1 VAVSEVA
8 HPHEIEVSD
17 GEATTA
23 IAVGR
28 IAYFVHALRVR
39 MVTTQGRG
47 YALDHS
53 LDELEVRLDPRSFF
67 RLNGQLLTHR
77 QSVHKA
83 HALAKGRIEGRA
95 LAAVRRARGRSRR
108 ARTGVPAVVAAELSR

>member
-1 VAVSEVA
+1 MAMSEVA

-17 GEATTA
+17 GEGRTA
-23 IAVGR
+23 IAVER
-28 IAYFVHALRVR
+28 VAYFVHALRVR

-83 HALAKGRIEGRA
+83 HVLAKGRIEVELWPPFGA
-95 LAAVRRARGRSRR
+95 HV
-108 ARTGVPAVVAAELSR
+108 VVAAERAPAFQQWLQPN